1 MSSIGGSTPR
11 DEKAHSIRI
20 AKAALVMSYS
30 VSRCGAEAGPRP
42 PEPTV
47 SPMRH
52 VHALLLLSLAAC
64 GGSSSSTGPNGNT
77 NGANGTFTATID
89 GAPWVSSSNQTAG
102 GSTAANAVPGVV
114 TLTGTKIVSS
124 TNYTSISLLLGY
136 LSGPGTYPLGVNQGT
151 TAGGA
156 GIVSTASGATFS
168 TWSTNLTGSA
178 GTVTITSLTSTR
190 IGGTFQFT
198 APPQSFTTT
207 TGTRVVT
214 NGAFDLPLP
223 ANFTLAPA
231 SNKGSKVTGTIGGV
245 AWNAASTV
253 ALGGNGVFGIAANTD
268 SLSVSLVTGRPVSA
282 GSSYPIGGTQGGIQG
297 ATLQVIKTGTAISW
311 NVGTGTSPVGTLT
324 IATLSGNRA
333 TGTIVA
339 TLVGGTALAVNVT
352 FDIRIDPL

>member
-1 MSSIGGSTPR
+1 
-11 DEKAHSIRI
+11 
-20 AKAALVMSYS
+20 
-30 VSRCGAEAGPRP
+30 
-42 PEPTV
+42 
-47 SPMRH
+47 MRH
-52 VHALLLLSLAAC
+52 AHALLLLSLAAC
-64 GGSSSSTGPNGNT
+64 GGSSSSTGPTGGT
-77 NGANGTFTATID
+77 GANGTFTATID
-89 GAPWVSSSNQTAG
+89 GAPWVSSTNQTAG
-102 GSTAANAVPGVV
+102 GSSAANAVPGLV

-124 TNYTSISLLLGY
+124 TNYTTISLLLGY
-136 LSGPGTYPLGVNQGT
+136 LSGPGTYPLGVNQAT

-156 GIVSTASGATFS
+156 GIVSTASGSSFS

-214 NGAFDLPLP
+214 NGVFDLPLP

-231 SNKGSKVTGTIGGV
+231 TNKGSKITGTIGGV

-253 ALGGNGVFGIAANTD
+253 ALGGSGIFSMAGSTD
-268 SLSVSLVTGRPVSA
+268 SLTVSLVTGRPVSA

-297 ATLQVIKTGTAISW
+297 ATMQVVKTGTSLSW
-311 NVGTGTSPVGTLT
+311 TSGTGTSSVGTLT
-324 IATLSGNRA
+324 ITTLSGNRA

-339 TLVGGTALAVNVT
+339 TLAGSGALVVNVT

>member
-1 MSSIGGSTPR
+1 
-11 DEKAHSIRI
+11 
-20 AKAALVMSYS
+20 
-30 VSRCGAEAGPRP
+30 
-42 PEPTV
+42 
-47 SPMRH
+47 MRH
-52 VHALLLLSLAAC
+52 AHAMLLLSLAAC
-64 GGSSSSTGPNGNT
+64 GGSSSSTGPTNT
-77 NGANGTFTATID
+77 GANGTFTATID
-89 GAPWVSSSNQTAG
+89 GAPWVSSTNQTAG
-102 GSTAANAVPGVV
+102 GSTAANAVPGLV

-124 TNYTSISLLLGY
+124 TNYTTISLLLGY
-136 LSGPGTYPLGVNQGT
+136 LSGPGTYPLGVNQAT

-178 GTVTITSLTSTR
+178 GTVTVTSLTSTR

-214 NGAFDLPLP
+214 NGVFDLPLP
-223 ANFTLAPA
+223 ATFTLAPA
-231 SNKGSKVTGTIGGV
+231 TNKGSKITGTVGGV

-253 ALGGNGVFGIAANTD
+253 ALGGNGVFSMAGTTD
-268 SLSVSLVTGRPVSA
+268 SLTVSLVTGRPVSA

-297 ATLQVIKTGTAISW
+297 ATMQVIKTGTSLAWTS
-311 NVGTGTSPVGTLT
+311 GTGTSSLGTLT
-324 IATLSGNRA
+324 ITTLSGNRA

-339 TLVGGTALAVNVT
+339 TLVGGSALVVNVT